1 MLHAQGFCMQ
11 LVVSMD
17 ALTIVEYIYIYK
29 RIRRKGGGG
38 YKYRLIYGALGP
50 EPYAAGINSAKCPF
64 N

>member
-1 MLHAQGFCMQ
+1 MQ

-17 ALTIVEYIYIYK
+17 ALTIVKYIYIYK